1 MFGVFGSEYGYV
13 SYDLWLSN
21 FWDCFLF
28 LQLLTGTVSSLEDHG
43 YLVDIGVSGA
53 RAFLPLQKAQEYI
66 WQKNKGEG
74 KKKEKYTV
82 VRWYV
87 WELYLT
93 GTVSVRVEC
102 QAH

>member
-1 MFGVFGSEYGYV
+1 MFGVFGSECGYV

-21 FWDCFLF
+21 FWKCFLF

-53 RAFLPLQKAQEYI
+53 RAFLPLQKAQDYI
-66 WQKNKGEG
+66 RQKNKGEG
-74 KKKEKYTV
+74 KKDKYTV

-87 WELYLT
+87 WVLYLNAAI
-93 GTVSVRVEC
+93 SVRVEC

>member
-1 MFGVFGSEYGYV
+1 M
-13 SYDLWLSN
+13 
-21 FWDCFLF
+21 
-28 LQLLTGTVSSLEDHG
+28 SSLEDHG

-66 WQKNKGEG
+66 RQKNKGEG